1 MTPYRPPFTITPE
14 ILNLVADIS
23 LALGKLSMVQRA
35 TRALRL
41 RRITRISILQAS
53 LAITESLSTSEK
65 TSEKVSEK
73 TNERRLARIGPA
85 KGGKWKIVRRNNYV

>member
-1 MTPYRPPFTITPE
+1 MTPCRPPFTITPE

-23 LALGKLSMVQRA
+23 LALGKLSMVQRG

-41 RRITRISILQAS
+41 RRITWISILQAS

-65 TSEKVSEK
+65 KLEKVSEK
-73 TNERRLARIGPA
+73 TNERCLVRVGPA
-85 KGGKWKIVRRNNYV
+85 KVGKWKIVRRNNYV

>member
-23 LALGKLSMVQRA
+23 LALGKLSVVQRG

-65 TSEKVSEK
+65 VSEK
-73 TNERRLARIGPA
+73 TNERRQARIGPA

>member
-1 MTPYRPPFTITPE
+1 MTRCRPPFTITPE

-23 LALGKLSMVQRA
+23 LALGKLSMVQRG

-53 LAITESLSTSEK
+53 LAITESLSTLEK
-65 TSEKVSEK
+65 TSEK
-73 TNERRLARIGPA
+73 TNEGRLARVGLA
-85 KGGKWKIVRRNNYV
+85 KGGKWEIVRRNNYV

>member
-14 ILNLVADIS
+14 ILTLVAEIS
-23 LALGKLSMVQRA
+23 LALGKLSVVQREA
-35 TRALRL
+35 RALML
-41 RRITRISILQAS
+41 RRITRISILKAS
-53 LAITESLSTSEK
+53 LAITESLS

-85 KGGKWKIVRRNNYV
+85 KGGKWEIVRTNNYV

>member
-1 MTPYRPPFTITPE
+1 MTPCRPPFTITPE

-23 LALGKLSMVQRA
+23 LGFGKLSVVQRG

-41 RRITRISILQAS
+41 RRITWISILQAS

-65 TSEKVSEK
+65 KLEKTSEK
-73 TNERRLARIGPA
+73 TNEGRLARVGLA
-85 KGGKWKIVRRNNYV
+85 KGGKWEIVRRNNYV